1 MRYNG
6 RGMLHFARKIFIF
19 AQSALWVAWADSVS
33 YWERQGCVN
42 INFDEPVV
50 SRSMVENQYLSGTS
64 AADKGHDLFT
74 ISGDE
79 AHPPRVVWVNMDC
92 LRIEPAPGTSIR
104 TEYKLQFR
112 QDVRYLSGRG
122 LQQREFRFHAP
133 ETMLVSEELRS
144 YPNGA
149 ALVSAQHQFTEEA
162 RNLNS
167 QSKVRYVFKRV
178 KMDDKGDFF
187 ETGETAGGI
196 VEQARLCHGN
206 SYSVLRSLALRGVKW
221 EALQQDMPLQG
232 YVLVR
237 PDRQLPADSIW
248 RLTATAE
255 QGSAFRDSNL
265 GDIHVSRTLRATM
278 EQGALKNEQGAATN
292 VVALLLNSP
301 VEKERLQQAFRE
313 MRLTLD
319 GVETTLSE
327 DGTCRTATVNGREVR
342 VRYLGPIESQ
352 EFTLKA
358 ANPEDRDE
366 DEEWVDEKNTTRLVV
381 KYRHPSAA
389 NGMQLAL
396 EATTPMLAECTLK
409 AGLEGTLGLRLE
421 QDFTCRLSVTPMAP
435 TLNTGGMHYL
445 PLKGNHKLELPGVN
459 GSKVRARL
467 RHWNAGELENALP
480 KVRQHLEQQERRSN
494 LVDLHFDRAVTQARI
509 NAGLAKEEDMPARPE
524 GYDRAWEVFQQRIFL
539 QGAGGHCFAEQ
550 EITLPGAENPLVG
563 DCPVKVDLDA
573 LCGQEARPG
582 LYLLELDFY
591 PSETVAAA
599 ARSLGLDPENMVL
612 RRDVLIN
619 VSDLALCI
627 IGASED
633 EYPALVLRHSDAMA
647 VDGAVV
653 TCLGSEEKKPLVVQQ
668 GCVNLPQMQG
678 SVLLQ
683 HGEDYC
689 VVQPLPHDWEQ
700 HARLNT
706 KAEGREL
713 RAMLWTDRNLYRP
726 GEKIYVRGYLRAVD
740 ALNRISHSKHRELE
754 LHFEAPDG
762 TSLFKRTFEVDEYGA
777 FSQELTLPEGDEDVC
792 GAYTVR
798 VGTTLPRTLARHEVR
813 CEVFRRDA
821 FTVTCEELTEKVAPE
836 EIVLKVK
843 AADFNGVPLTTGR
856 AEIRVTSD
864 APVQGARETTSGGR
878 KRYVVQQELPLAAD
892 GTAEFRFPFGEI
904 GRHSFFVN
912 YTGSVAN
919 DRQEMRRFAGGG
931 EYQPA
936 EVLPDIEEGEH
947 LSLRCARC
955 GEILHYGQSVKV
967 TLRGTRRRTTPLPN
981 GFVLIRLQ
989 EEEIWSRWVTVPADT
1004 QVFELPLSEL
1014 MRQNRSD
1021 FGDEFQVEIM
1031 GRDLYGR
1038 VFSRAFTRWAGPS
1051 AVQEAHF
1058 RLGSSADGQRMVLE
1072 SGMDGQ
1078 GVLVVTCGQRSRV
1091 MPITVQRGRH
1101 EFAAPLMDDE
1111 GGRVQVHAILPC
1123 RNAGTG
1129 VIERLLTDDTVLNPP
1144 APQRELQ
1151 VELQL
1156 PTEAVRP
1163 GTQQVLGGRVTL
1175 PNGVAAEAV
1184 VTLYAVDA
1192 GMLSQNRCELPD
1204 VAGELSFKLR
1214 ALRLY
1219 PRLVRPESWVLIPA
1233 YKPLVGLWQGEGLQ
1247 PDGAWKHMPWWMMEH
1262 PLHLPDWMTGR
1273 ASPDVYRAKARAEGE
1288 NPWSEKLPLEASGES
1303 PQPRVRTNFNPLAVW
1318 RSALKTDAQGYFST
1332 ICTMPDTLTT
1342 YRVIAVA
1349 ADKEGGRFATKEGQF
1364 TVNQPVMLTA
1374 GAPHF
1379 MNAGDVAQIPVTV
1392 TNNTPAEGTWQVQMA
1407 GGGEPQQVTLAA
1419 GDSATLYFEVTAA
1432 QPGTQSCRWTAS
1444 GATGEDA
1451 VQVQF
1456 EVLYPAPLLKE
1467 AHHLVLNPGQGTLVP
1482 SEKLAAELAQAPGC
1496 EVEVQVSANPLLH
1509 LQGGVD
1515 FLLESP
1521 AGHSE
1526 YAASALMPWLL
1537 YDRLAPLCP
1546 RLAQTPADHVRSTV
1560 TRSVEQL
1567 LSHQNEDG
1575 GLSFWPG
1582 AGKSDLWV
1590 SAHVAMVLRMAEER
1604 GFDLP
1609 WPRWYKLLEYLRKA
1623 DMQSAGPL
1631 TRYEVARALQN
1642 REAQRD
1648 ALKAALAVMSESPGG
1663 DSVRADIEFLEYLRT
1678 NNDGRHE
1685 AFLRWMRTR
1694 AADYRHHSSWSSAW
1708 SLYALMT
1715 YVGNSPGAQVHAE
1728 ITTPDGFPMPLNR
1741 GVQTLQNLA
1750 LDAAISA
1757 RSGTVYAVLR
1767 AKARPQQT
1775 EYPGVTEHG
1784 LQMTRQYEKQGEDG
1798 IWRPATDF
1806 AVGDVVRVTLTCAK
1820 ASAQELY
1827 HLELEDN
1834 LPACMEAIN
1843 PALPGQAAGL
1853 EPLSWSDC
1861 FDHAEYLA
1869 DRVRGFCTRWPG
1881 QDIVNLRYY
1890 ARVKRAGSAIAPPA
1904 QARLHYE
1911 PQTYGLSPSARI
1923 EVRASG
1929 AGTGA
1934 TRSTL

>member
-1 MRYNG
+1 
-6 RGMLHFARKIFIF
+6 MLQIARKIFIYSL
-19 AQSALWVAWADSVS
+19 AALGVACADSVS
-33 YWERQGCVN
+33 YWERQGVVN

-50 SRSMVENQYLSGTS
+50 SRAVVENQYLSGTS
-64 AADKGHDLFT
+64 AADKGLDLFS

-79 AHPPRVVWVNMDC
+79 AHPPRVVWVNQDC
-92 LRIEPAPGTSIR
+92 LRIEPLPGTSIR
-104 TEYKLQFR
+104 TEFKLQFR
-112 QDVRYLSGRG
+112 GDVRYLSGRS

-149 ALVSAQHQFTEEA
+149 ALVSARYQFTEEA
-162 RNLNS
+162 RNLNPES
-167 QSKVRYVFKRV
+167 RVSYVFKRV

-187 ETGETAGGI
+187 ETGETARGL

-221 EALQQDMPLQG
+221 EELQQDMPLQG

-237 PDRQLPADSIW
+237 PERQLPADSIW

-265 GDIHVSRTLRATM
+265 GDIHISRSLRATL

-292 VVALLLNSP
+292 LVALLLNSP

-366 DEEWVDEKNTTRLVV
+366 DEEWVDEESTTRLVV
-381 KYRHPSAA
+381 KYRHPTAA
-389 NGMQLAL
+389 SGMKLAL
-396 EATTPMLAECTLK
+396 EAATPMLAECTLK

-421 QDFTCRLSVTPMAP
+421 QDFSCRLSVTPMAP
-435 TLNTGGMHYL
+435 TLNTGEMHYL
-445 PLKGNHKLELPGVN
+445 PLKGAHRLELPGVN

-480 KVRQHLEQQERRSN
+480 RVRQHLEQQQRRSD
-494 LVDLHFDRAVTQARI
+494 LVDLHFNRAVAQARI
-509 NAGLAKEEDMPARPE
+509 NAGLAKEDAMPARPE
-524 GYDRAWEVFQQRIFL
+524 GYERAWEVLQQRIFL

-550 EITLPGAENPLVG
+550 EITLPGSENPLVG
-563 DCPVKVDLDA
+563 DCPVKVDLDS
-573 LCGQEARPG
+573 LCGQEAKPG

-599 ARSLGLDPENMVL
+599 ARSLGLEPEKLVL

-633 EYPALVLRHSDAMA
+633 EYPALVLRHSDATA

-653 TCLGSEEKKPLVVQQ
+653 TCLGSAEKKPLVVQQ

-678 SVLLQ
+678 DVLLQ

-700 HARLNT
+700 HAQLNT

-713 RAMLWTDRNLYRP
+713 RAMLWTDRSLYRP

-821 FTVTCEELTEKVAPE
+821 FTATCEDATEKVAPE
-836 EIVLKVK
+836 EMVLKVK
-843 AADFNGVPLTTGR
+843 AADFNGVPLSTGR
-856 AEIRVTSD
+856 AMIRLSSEV
-864 APVQGARETTSGGR
+864 PVQGARETTNAGS

-892 GTAEFRFPFGEI
+892 GTAEFRFPFGEK
-904 GRHSFFVN
+904 GTRRFSVS

-919 DRQEMRRFAGGG
+919 DRQEVRSFAGSG

-936 EVLPDIEEGEH
+936 EIIPSILEGGHLH
-947 LSLRCARC
+947 LSCACC
-955 GEILHYGQSVKV
+955 GGLLHNGQTVKV
-967 TLRGTRRRTTPLPN
+967 TLRGTRRRATPLPN

-989 EEEIWSRWVTVPADT
+989 EEDIWSRWVTVPADT
-1004 QVFELPLSEL
+1004 QVFELPLGEL
-1014 MRQNRSD
+1014 MEQKRGD
-1021 FGDEFQVEIM
+1021 FGDEFQVEVM
-1031 GRDLYGR
+1031 GRDLRGR
-1038 VFSRAFTRWAGPS
+1038 VFTHEFTRWAGPA

-1123 RNAGTG
+1123 RNAESGM
-1129 VIERLLTDDTVLNPP
+1129 IERILTDDTVLNPP

-1156 PTEAVRP
+1156 PGEAVRP

-1175 PNGVAAEAV
+1175 PNGVPTEAV

-1192 GMLSQNRCELPD
+1192 GMLSQNQYELPD
-1204 VAGELSFKLR
+1204 VAEALSFKLR

-1219 PRLVRPESWVLIPA
+1219 PRLVRPDSWELMPT
-1233 YKPLVGLWQGEGLQ
+1233 YKPLFGLWMGEGLQ
-1247 PDGAWKHMPWWMMEH
+1247 PDGSWKHMPWWMMEH
-1262 PLHLPDWMTGR
+1262 TLPLQDWMTRG
-1273 ASPDVYRAKARAEGE
+1273 ATPDVYRAKALAEVE
-1288 NPWSEKLPLEASGES
+1288 ALWSEEILEEDEAES

-1318 RSALKTDAQGYFST
+1318 RSALRTDAQGHFST

-1349 ADKEGGRFATKEGQF
+1349 ADKEGGRFATKDGQF
-1364 TVNQPVMLTA
+1364 TVNQPVMLSV
-1374 GAPHF
+1374 GAPLF
-1379 MNAGDVAQIPVTV
+1379 MHAGDVAQLPVTV
-1392 TNNTPAEGTWQVQMA
+1392 TNNTPAEGTWQVQLA

-1419 GDSATLYFEVTAA
+1419 GASTTLYFEVATP
-1432 QPGTQSCRWTAS
+1432 QPGTQSCRWVAT

-1451 VQVQF
+1451 VQAQF
-1456 EVLYPAPLLKE
+1456 EVRHPAPLLRE
-1467 AHHLVLNPGQGTLVP
+1467 AHHLVLNPGQGALVP
-1482 SEKLAAELAQAPGC
+1482 REKLAAELAQAPGC
-1496 EVEVQVSANPLLH
+1496 EIEVSVSANPLLH

-1521 AGHSE
+1521 EGNTE
-1526 YAASALMPWLL
+1526 YAASALLPWLL

-1546 RLAQTPADHVRSTV
+1546 RLAQTPADRVRSTV

-1567 LSHQNEDG
+1567 LSRQNEDG
-1575 GLSFWPG
+1575 GLPFWPG
-1582 AGKSDLWV
+1582 AEQSNLWV

-1609 WPRWYKLLEYLRKA
+1609 WPRWYKLLAYLEKA
-1623 DMQSAGPL
+1623 DMQNSGPL
-1631 TRYEVARALQN
+1631 TRYEAARALQN
-1642 REAQRD
+1642 REAQRE
-1648 ALKAALAVMSESPGG
+1648 ALKAALAAMAESQAGG
-1663 DSVRADIEFLEYLRT
+1663 SVRADIEFLEYLRT

-1694 AADYRHHSSWSSAW
+1694 AADYRHQSSWGSAW
-1708 SLYALMT
+1708 SLYALLT
-1715 YVGNSPGAQVHAE
+1715 YVGDSRGAQVAAE
-1728 ITTPDGFPMPLNR
+1728 VRTPDGFTMPLDR
-1741 GVQTLQNLA
+1741 RVQTLQNVA
-1750 LDAAISA
+1750 PDAAVSA
-1757 RSGTVYAVLR
+1757 QSGTVYAVLR

-1784 LQMTRQYEKQGEDG
+1784 LQMTRLYEKQGEDG
-1798 IWRPATDF
+1798 IWRPATEF
-1806 AVGDVVRVTLTCAK
+1806 AVGDVVRVSLTCAK
-1820 ASAQELY
+1820 ASEQGL
-1827 HLELEDN
+1827 LNLVLEDY
-1834 LPACMEAIN
+1834 LPSCLEAIN
-1843 PALPGQAAGL
+1843 PAVPGQAAGL
-1853 EPLSWSDC
+1853 EPLDWSECLDQREYMVDC
-1861 FDHAEYLA
+1861 
-1869 DRVRGFCTRWPG
+1869 VRGFCTRWPG
-1881 QDIVNLRYY
+1881 SDAVNMRYY
-1890 ARVKRAGSAIAPPA
+1890 ARVKRAGSATAPPA
-1904 QARLHYE
+1904 QARLLYE
-1911 PQTYGLSPSARI
+1911 PQIYGLSPSARLD
-1923 EVRASG
+1923 VRT
-1929 AGTGA
+1929 TGVGVGDS
-1934 TRSTL
+1934 RSPQ

>member
-1 MRYNG
+1 MKIGYNG
-6 RGMLHFARKIFIF
+6 RTMLHFARKIFIF
-19 AQSALWVAWADSVS
+19 ALSALSVAWADSVS
-33 YWERQGCVN
+33 YWERQGSVN

-50 SRSMVENQYLSGTS
+50 SRSVVENQYLSGTS

-79 AHPPRVVWVNMDC
+79 AHPPRVVWVNLDC
-92 LRIEPAPGTSIR
+92 LRIEPAPGTSIK
-104 TEYKLQFR
+104 TEFKLQFR
-112 QDVRYLSGRG
+112 NDVRYLSGRG

-149 ALVSAQHQFTEEA
+149 ALVSARHQFTEEA
-162 RNLNS
+162 RNLNP
-167 QSKVRYVFKRV
+167 QSAVRYIFKRV

-221 EALQQDMPLQG
+221 EELQQDMPLQG

-366 DEEWVDEKNTTRLVV
+366 DEEWVDEESTTRLVV
-381 KYRHPSAA
+381 KYRHPTAA
-389 NGMQLAL
+389 IGMRLAL
-396 EATTPMLAECTLK
+396 EAPTPLLAECTLK

-435 TLNTGGMHYL
+435 TLNTGEMHYL
-445 PLKGNHKLELPGVN
+445 PLKGAHQLELPGVN

-480 KVRQHLEQQERRSN
+480 KVRQHLEQQQRRSD
-494 LVDLHFDRAVTQARI
+494 LVDLHFNRAVAQARI
-509 NAGLAKEEDMPARPE
+509 NAGLAKEDAMPARPE
-524 GYDRAWEVFQQRIFL
+524 GYERAWEVLQQRIFL

-550 EITLPGAENPLVG
+550 EIALPASENPLVG

-573 LCGQEARPG
+573 LCGQEAKPG

-591 PSETVAAA
+591 PSDTVAAA
-599 ARSLGLDPENMVL
+599 ARSLGLEPENLVL

-678 SVLLQ
+678 DVLLQ

-706 KAEGREL
+706 KADGREL
-713 RAMLWTDRNLYRP
+713 RAMLWTDRCLYRP

-740 ALNRISHSKHRELE
+740 ALNRISHSQHRELE

-777 FSQELTLPEGDEDVC
+777 FNQELTLPEGDEDVC

-821 FTVTCEELTEKVAPE
+821 FTVTCEDATEKVAPE
-836 EIVLKVK
+836 EMVLKVK

-856 AEIRVTSD
+856 ARIRVTSEV
-864 APVQGARETTSGGR
+864 PVQGARETTNAGS
-878 KRYVVQQELPLAAD
+878 KRYVAQQELPLAAD
-892 GTAEFRFPFGEI
+892 GTAEFRFPFGEK
-904 GRHSFFVN
+904 GNKAFSVHYS
-912 YTGSVAN
+912 GSVAN
-919 DRQEMRRFAGGG
+919 DRQEMRSFAGGD

-936 EVLPDIEEGEH
+936 EVIPSILEGGHLH
-947 LSLRCARC
+947 LSCACC
-955 GEILHYGQSVKV
+955 GGLLHNGQAVKV
-967 TLRGTRRRTTPLPN
+967 TLRGTRRRATPLPN

-989 EEEIWSRWVTVPADT
+989 EEDIWSQWVTVPADT

-1014 MRQNRSD
+1014 MEKNRGD
-1021 FGDEFQVEIM
+1021 FGDEFQVEVM
-1031 GRDLYGR
+1031 GRDLHGR
-1038 VFSRAFTRWAGPS
+1038 VFTHEFTRWAGPA

-1101 EFAAPLMDDE
+1101 EFAAPLLDDE
-1111 GGRVQVHAILPC
+1111 GGRVQVHAILPR
-1123 RNAGTG
+1123 RNAQTG
-1129 VIERLLTDDTVLNPP
+1129 MIEHILTDETVLNPP

-1175 PNGVAAEAV
+1175 PNGVATEAV

-1192 GMLSQNRCELPD
+1192 GMLSQNQYELPD
-1204 VAGELSFKLR
+1204 VAEALSFRLR

-1219 PRLVRPESWVLIPA
+1219 PRLVRPDTWELMPT
-1233 YKPLVGLWQGEGLQ
+1233 YKPLFGMWLGEGLQ
-1247 PDGAWKHMPWWMMEH
+1247 PDGSWKHMPWWMMEH
-1262 PLHLPDWMTGR
+1262 TLHSQDWMTGGTT
-1273 ASPDVYRAKARAEGE
+1273 PDAYRAKALAEVDSLWSEELPAEG
-1288 NPWSEKLPLEASGES
+1288 AAES
-1303 PQPRVRTNFNPLAVW
+1303 AQPRVRSNFSPLAVW

-1364 TVNQPVMLTA
+1364 TVNQPVMLTV
-1374 GAPHF
+1374 GAPLF
-1379 MNAGDVAQIPVTV
+1379 MNAGDVAQLPVTV

-1432 QPGTQSCRWTAS
+1432 QPGTQSCRWTAT

-1456 EVLYPAPLLKE
+1456 EVRHPAPLLRE
-1467 AHHLVLNPGQGTLVP
+1467 AHHLVLAPGQGTLVP
-1482 SEKLAAELAQAPGC
+1482 REKLAAELAQAPGC

-1515 FLLESP
+1515 FLLVSP
-1521 AGHSE
+1521 AGHCE

-1546 RLAQTPADHVRSTV
+1546 RLAQTPADRVRSTV

-1575 GLSFWPG
+1575 GLPYWAG

-1609 WPRWYKLLEYLRKA
+1609 WPRWYKLLEYLQKA
-1623 DMQSAGPL
+1623 DMQHAGPL

-1648 ALKAALAVMSESPGG
+1648 ALKAALAAMSESPAGN
-1663 DSVRADIEFLEYLRT
+1663 SVRADIEFLEYLRT

-1728 ITTPDGFPMPLNR
+1728 ITTPDGFAMPLDR
-1741 GVQTLQNLA
+1741 GVQTLPNVA
-1750 LDAAISA
+1750 PDAAVSA

-1806 AVGDVVRVTLTCAK
+1806 AVGEVVRVTLTCAK
-1820 ASAQELY
+1820 AAAQDLY
-1827 HLELEDN
+1827 HLVLEDN
-1834 LPACMEAIN
+1834 LPACMEVIN
-1843 PALPGQAAGL
+1843 PAVPGQAAGL
-1853 EPLSWSDC
+1853 EPLSWSEC
-1861 FDHAEYLA
+1861 FDQAEYLA
-1869 DRVRGFCTRWPG
+1869 SCVRGFCTRWPG
-1881 QDIVNLRYY
+1881 QDVVNLRYY
-1890 ARVKRAGSAIAPPA
+1890 ARVKRAGSATAPPA
-1904 QARLHYE
+1904 QARLLYE

-1923 EVRASG
+1923 EVR
-1929 AGTGA
+1929 
-1934 TRSTL
+1934 RPQ

>member
-1 MRYNG
+1 
-6 RGMLHFARKIFIF
+6 MLQIARKILMLGVT
-19 AQSALWVAWADSVS
+19 ALAVAWADSVS
-33 YWERQGCVN
+33 YWERQGIVN

-50 SRSMVENQYLSGTS
+50 SRTVVENQYLSGTS
-64 AADKGHDLFT
+64 AADKGLDLFS

-79 AHPPRVVWVNMDC
+79 AHPPRVVWVDQDC
-92 LRIEPAPGTSIR
+92 LRIEPLPGTSIR
-104 TEYKLQFR
+104 TEFKLQFR
-112 QDVRYLSGRG
+112 GDVRYLSGRG

-133 ETMLVSEELRS
+133 ETPLVNEELRAF
-144 YPNGA
+144 PNGA
-149 ALVSAQHQFTEEA
+149 ALVSAQYQFTEEA
-162 RNLNS
+162 RNLNPE
-167 QSKVRYVFKRV
+167 SKVSYIFKRV

-187 ETGETAGGI
+187 ETGETAGGL

-221 EALQQDMPLQG
+221 EELQQDMPLPG

-255 QGSAFRDSNL
+255 QGSAFLDSYL
-265 GDIHVSRTLRATM
+265 GDIHVNRSLRATL
-278 EQGALKNEQGAATN
+278 EQGAEKNEQGAVVN
-292 VVALLLNSP
+292 VVELRLNSL

-327 DGTCRTATVNGREVR
+327 DGSCRTATVNGQEVR

-358 ANPEDRDE
+358 ATPEDRDE
-366 DEEWVDEKNTTRLVV
+366 DEEWVDEESTNRLVV
-381 KYRHPSAA
+381 KYRHPTAA
-389 NGMQLAL
+389 SGMRLGL
-396 EATTPMLAECTLK
+396 EAAAPMLAECTLK
-409 AGLEGTLGLRLE
+409 AGLEGTLGLRME
-421 QDFTCRLSVTPMAP
+421 QDFSCRLSITPMAP
-435 TLNTGGMHYL
+435 TLTTGQMHYL
-445 PLKGNHKLELPGVN
+445 PLKGAHKLELPGVN
-459 GSKVRARL
+459 GSRVRARL
-467 RHWNAGELENALP
+467 RHWNAGELDTALP
-480 KVRQHLEQQERRSN
+480 KVREHLEQQQRRSN
-494 LVDLHFDRAVTQARI
+494 LVSLNYNRAVVQARI
-509 NAGLAKEEDMPARPE
+509 NAGLAKAEDMPARPE
-524 GYDRAWEVFQQRIFL
+524 GYERAWEVLQQRIFL

-550 EITLPGAENPLVG
+550 EISLPGSENPLVG
-563 DCPVKVDLDA
+563 DCPVQVDLDA

-599 ARSLGLDPENMVL
+599 ARSLGLNPEGLVL
-612 RRDVLIN
+612 RRDVLVA

-627 IGASED
+627 IGAAED
-633 EYPALVLRHSDAMA
+633 EYPALVLRHSDASA

-653 TCLGSEEKKPLVVQQ
+653 TCLGSAEKKPLVVQQ

-678 SVLLQ
+678 DVLLQ

-689 VVQPLPHDWEQ
+689 VVQPLPHYWEQ
-700 HARLNT
+700 HAQLNT

-792 GAYTVR
+792 GVYTVR
-798 VGTTLPRTLARHEVR
+798 VGTTLPRTLARHKVR

-836 EIVLKVK
+836 AMVLKVK
-843 AADFNGVPLTTGR
+843 AEDFNGVPLTTGR
-856 AEIRVTSD
+856 AEIRLTSEV
-864 APVQGARETTSGGR
+864 PVQGAREMLSGGR
-878 KRYVVQQELPLAAD
+878 KRYVVQQELPLEAD
-892 GTAEFRFPFGEI
+892 GTAEFRFPFGEK
-904 GRHSFFVN
+904 GDRRFSVSYN
-912 YTGSVAN
+912 GSVAN
-919 DRQEMRRFAGGG
+919 DRQEMRRFDGRA

-936 EVLPDIEEGEH
+936 GVIPSIEDGEH
-947 LSLRCARC
+947 LHLSCACC
-955 GEILHYGQSVKV
+955 GGLLHNGQSVKV
-967 TLRGTRRRTTPLPN
+967 TLRGTRRRATPLPN

-989 EEEIWSRWVTVPADT
+989 EEDIWSEWVTVPADT
-1004 QVFELPLSEL
+1004 QVFELPLREL
-1014 MRQNRSD
+1014 MQQNRGD
-1021 FGDEFQVEIM
+1021 FGDDFQVEVM
-1031 GRDLYGR
+1031 GRDLHGR
-1038 VFSRAFTRWAGPS
+1038 VFVHTFNRRAGRTP
-1051 AVQEAHF
+1051 VQEAHF

-1101 EFAAPLMDDE
+1101 EFAAPLLDDE
-1111 GGRVQVHAILPC
+1111 GGRVQVHAILPR
-1123 RNAGTG
+1123 RNAETG
-1129 VIERLLTDDTVLNPP
+1129 VIERILTDNTVLNPP

-1163 GTQQVLGGRVTL
+1163 GTQQVLGGRVVL
-1175 PNGVAAEAV
+1175 PNGVATEAV

-1192 GMLSQNRCELPD
+1192 GMLSQNHYELPD
-1204 VAGELSFKLR
+1204 VAEALSFKLST
-1214 ALRLY
+1214 LRLY
-1219 PRLVRPESWVLIPA
+1219 PRLVRPGSWVLTPDYA
-1233 YKPLVGLWQGEGLQ
+1233 PLPGLWQGEGLM
-1247 PDGAWKHMPWWMMEH
+1247 PDGSWKHMPWWMMDYA
-1262 PLHLPDWMTGR
+1262 PRTLGR
-1273 ASPDVYRAKARAEGE
+1273 MYKGAPEAYSSPAQMEAGDGLYE
-1288 NPWSEKLPLEASGES
+1288 NAVAAAGS
-1303 PQPRVRTNFNPLAVW
+1303 PAPRVRTNFNPLAVW

-1364 TVNQPVMLTA
+1364 LVNQPVMLSA
-1374 GAPHF
+1374 GTPLF
-1379 MNAGDVAQIPVTV
+1379 MNAGDVAQLPVTV
-1392 TNNTPAEGTWQVQMA
+1392 TNNTPAEGTWQVQLV

-1419 GDSATLYFEVTAA
+1419 GDSATLYFEVATP
-1432 QPGTQSCRWTAS
+1432 QPGTQSCRWVAT

-1451 VQVQF
+1451 VQAQF
-1456 EVLYPAPLLKE
+1456 EVRHPAPLLKE
-1467 AHHLVLNPGQGTLVP
+1467 AHHLVLNPGQGALVP
-1482 SEKLAAELAQAPGC
+1482 REKLAAELAQAPGC
-1496 EVEVQVSANPLLH
+1496 EIEVRVSANPLLH

-1521 AGHSE
+1521 AGNTE
-1526 YAASALMPWLL
+1526 FAASALLPWLL

-1546 RLAQTPADHVRSTV
+1546 RLAQTPAERVRSTV
-1560 TRSVEQL
+1560 TRSAAQL
-1567 LSHQNEDG
+1567 LSRQNEDG

-1582 AGKSDLWV
+1582 AEQSDLWV
-1590 SAHVAMVLRMAEER
+1590 SAHVAMVLRMVEEH

-1609 WPRWYKLLEYLRKA
+1609 WPRWYKLLNYLEKA
-1623 DMQSAGPL
+1623 DKQHAGPL
-1631 TRYEVARALQN
+1631 TRYEIARALQN
-1642 REAQRD
+1642 REEQRD
-1648 ALKAALAVMSESPGG
+1648 ALKAALAAMAESQVGN
-1663 DSVRADIEFLEYLRT
+1663 SVRADIEFLEYLRT

-1694 AADYRHHSSWSSAW
+1694 AADYRHQSSWGSAW
-1708 SLYALMT
+1708 SLYALLT
-1715 YVGNSPGAQVHAE
+1715 YVGDSRGAQVAAE
-1728 ITTPDGFPMPLNR
+1728 VRTPDGFTMPLDR
-1741 GVQTLQNLA
+1741 GVQTLRNIA
-1750 LDAAISA
+1750 PDAAVSA
-1757 RSGTVYAVLR
+1757 QSGTVYAVLR
-1767 AKARPQQT
+1767 AQARPQQT

-1784 LQMTRQYEKQGEDG
+1784 LQMTRLYEKQGEDG
-1798 IWRPATDF
+1798 IWRPATEF
-1806 AVGDVVRVTLTCAK
+1806 AVGDVVRVSLTCAK
-1820 ASAQELY
+1820 AREQELY
-1827 HLELEDN
+1827 NLVLEDY
-1834 LPACMEAIN
+1834 LPSCMEAIN
-1843 PALPGQAAGL
+1843 PAVPGQAAGL
-1853 EPLSWSDC
+1853 EPLSWSEY
-1861 FDHAEYLA
+1861 FDQREYMV

-1881 QDIVNLRYY
+1881 RDAVNLRYY
-1890 ARVKRAGSAIAPPA
+1890 ARVKRAGSATAPPA
-1904 QARLHYE
+1904 QAQLLYE

-1923 EVRASG
+1923 EVRA
-1929 AGTGA
+1929 
-1934 TRSTL
+1934 TRVGVGDSRSPQ

>member
-1 MRYNG
+1 M
-6 RGMLHFARKIFIF
+6 
-19 AQSALWVAWADSVS
+19 SALAVVRADSVS
-33 YWERQGCVN
+33 YWERQGTVN

-50 SRSMVENQYLSGTS
+50 SRTVVENQYLSGTS
-64 AADKGHDLFT
+64 AADKGHDLFS

-79 AHPPRVVWVNMDC
+79 AHPPRVVWVDQDC

-104 TEYKLQFR
+104 TEFRLQFR
-112 QDVRYLSGRG
+112 GDVRYLSGRG

-133 ETMLVSEELRS
+133 ETMLVSEELRY

-149 ALVSAQHQFTEEA
+149 ALVSARYQFTEEA
-162 RNLNS
+162 RNLNP
-167 QSKVRYVFKRV
+167 QSGVRYIFKRV

-221 EALQQDMPLQG
+221 EELQQDMPLQG

-265 GDIHVSRTLRATM
+265 GDIHVSRTLRAMM
-278 EQGALKNEQGAATN
+278 EQGADKNEQGAAAN
-292 VVALLLNSP
+292 VVELRLSSP

-358 ANPEDRDE
+358 ATPDDRDE
-366 DEEWVDEKNTTRLVV
+366 DEEWVDEENTNRLVV
-381 KYRHPSAA
+381 KYRHPTAA
-389 NGMQLAL
+389 GGMRLAL
-396 EATTPMLAECTLK
+396 EAATPMLAECTLK

-435 TLNTGGMHYL
+435 TLTTGEMHYL
-445 PLKGNHKLELPGVN
+445 PLKGAHKLELPGVN

-467 RHWNAGELENALP
+467 RHWNAGELETALP
-480 KVRQHLEQQERRSN
+480 KVRQHLEQQQRRSN
-494 LVDLHFDRAVTQARI
+494 LVELNFTRAVVQARI
-509 NAGLAKEEDMPARPE
+509 NAGLARPEDMPARPE
-524 GYDRAWEVFQQRIFL
+524 GYERAWEVLQQRIFL

-550 EITLPGAENPLVG
+550 EIALPGPENPLVG
-563 DCPVKVDLDA
+563 DCPVKLDLDA
-573 LCGQEARPG
+573 LCAQEAKPG

-599 ARSLGLDPENMVL
+599 ARSLGLDPEQLVL

-627 IGASED
+627 IGASDD

-653 TCLGSEEKKPLVVQQ
+653 TCLGSEEKKPLLVQQ

-678 SVLLQ
+678 DVLLQ

-700 HARLNT
+700 HAQLNT

-726 GEKIYVRGYLRAVD
+726 GEKIFVRGYLRAVD

-777 FSQELTLPEGDEDVC
+777 FSQELTLPEGDMDVC
-792 GAYTVR
+792 GIYTVR
-798 VGTTLPRTLARHEVR
+798 VGTTLPRTLARHQVV

-821 FTVTCEELTEKVAPE
+821 FTATCEDATEKVAPE

-843 AADFNGVPLTTGR
+843 AADFNGVPLSSGR
-856 AEIRVTSD
+856 AMIRLTS
-864 APVQGARETTSGGR
+864 AVPVQGARETTHAGR
-878 KRYVVQQELPLAAD
+878 KDYVVQQELPLAAD
-892 GTAEFRFPFGEI
+892 GAAEFRFPLG
-904 GRHSFFVN
+904 GRGDKKFTMH
-912 YTGSVAN
+912 YTGFVAN
-919 DRQEMRRFAGGG
+919 DRQEMRSISGVG

-936 EVLPDIEEGEH
+936 EVLPEIEQGEH
-947 LSLRCARC
+947 LRLRCARC
-955 GEILHYGQSVKV
+955 GETLHHGQSVKV
-967 TLRGTRRRTTPLPN
+967 TLRGTRRRATPLPN
-981 GFVLIRLQ
+981 GFVLVRLQ
-989 EEEIWSRWVTVPADT
+989 EEDIWSQWVTVPADT

-1014 MRQNRSD
+1014 MQSHRED
-1021 FGDEFQVEIM
+1021 FGDEFRVEVM
-1031 GRDLYGR
+1031 GRDLHGR
-1038 VFSRAFTRWAGPS
+1038 VFAHEFDRRIGYA

-1111 GGRVQVHAILPC
+1111 GGRVQVHAILPR
-1123 RNAGTG
+1123 RNAETG
-1129 VIERLLTDDTVLNPP
+1129 VIERILTDNTVLNPP

-1163 GTQQVLGGRVTL
+1163 GTQQVLGGRVAL
-1175 PNGVAAEAV
+1175 PNGVATEAV

-1192 GMLSQNRCELPD
+1192 GLLSQNRYELPD
-1204 VAGELSFKLR
+1204 VAEALSFKLR

-1219 PRLVRPESWVLIPA
+1219 PRLVRPGSWVLMPE
-1233 YKPLVGLWQGEGLQ
+1233 YTPLPGLWQGEGRQ
-1247 PDGAWKHMPWWMMEH
+1247 ADGSWKHMPWWMMDYSSNS
-1262 PLHLPDWMTGR
+1262 LVRMYKN
-1273 ASPDVYRAKARAEGE
+1273 SPDKDQDFEFEAGE
-1288 NPWSEKLPLEASGES
+1288 AIDADITSPLMCSSAA
-1303 PQPRVRTNFNPLAVW
+1303 PRVRTNFNPLAVW

-1332 ICTMPDTLTT
+1332 TCIMPDTLTT

-1349 ADKEGGRFATKEGQF
+1349 ADKEGCRFATKEGQF
-1364 TVNQPVMLTA
+1364 TVNQPVMLSV
-1374 GAPHF
+1374 GAPLF
-1379 MNAGDVAQIPVTV
+1379 MSAGDRMQLPVTV
-1392 TNNTPAEGTWQVQMA
+1392 TNNTPAEGTWQVQLA
-1407 GGGEPQQVTLAA
+1407 DGGEPQQVCLAA
-1419 GDSATLYFEVTAA
+1419 GASATLYFEVAPPQA
-1432 QPGTQSCRWTAS
+1432 GTHQCRWVAT
-1444 GATGEDA
+1444 GATGADA
-1451 VQVQF
+1451 VQAEFDVR
-1456 EVLYPAPLLKE
+1456 YPAPLLRE
-1467 AHHLVLNPGQGTLVP
+1467 AHHLVLNPGQGALVP
-1482 SEKLAAELAQAPGC
+1482 REKLAAALAQAPGC
-1496 EVEVQVSANPLLH
+1496 RVELQVSANPLLH

-1521 AGHSE
+1521 RGHIE
-1526 YAASALMPWLL
+1526 YAASALMPWLM

-1546 RLAQTPADHVRSTV
+1546 RLAQTPAEQVRSTV
-1560 TRSVEQL
+1560 HRSVKRL
-1567 LSHQNEDG
+1567 LELQNDDG
-1575 GLSFWPG
+1575 GLPFWPG

-1590 SAHVAMVLRMAEER
+1590 SAHVAMVLRLAEER
-1604 GFDLP
+1604 GFELP
-1609 WPRWYKLLEYLRKA
+1609 WPRWYKLLEYLEKA
-1623 DMQSAGPL
+1623 DMQQVSPL
-1631 TRYEVARALQN
+1631 TRYEAARALQN
-1642 REAQRD
+1642 REAQRE
-1648 ALKAALAVMSESPGG
+1648 ALKAALAAMAETPGG
-1663 DSVRADIEFLEYLRT
+1663 SSVRADIEFLEYLRT
-1678 NNDGRHE
+1678 HNDGRHE

-1694 AADYRHHSSWSSAW
+1694 AADYRHHCSWSSAW
-1708 SLYALMT
+1708 SIYALMT
-1715 YVGNSPGAQVHAE
+1715 YVGESRGAQVAAE
-1728 ITTPDGFPMPLNR
+1728 LRTPEGFTLSLDR
-1741 GVQTLQNLA
+1741 RVHSLQNLP
-1750 LDAAISA
+1750 LDAAFTA
-1757 RSGTVYAVLR
+1757 QSGTVYAVLR
-1767 AKARPQQT
+1767 AKAQPQQT
-1775 EYPGVTEHG
+1775 EYPGVTEQG
-1784 LQMTRQYEKQGEDG
+1784 LQVTRLYEKQGEDG
-1798 IWRPATDF
+1798 IWRPATEF

-1820 ASAQELY
+1820 AAGQDLN
-1827 HLELEDN
+1827 HLVLEDY
-1834 LPACMEAIN
+1834 LPATLEAIN
-1843 PALPGQAAGL
+1843 PNVPGQAAGL
-1853 EPLSWSDC
+1853 APLDWSEC
-1861 FDHAEYLA
+1861 FDRHEYLA

-1881 QDIVNLRYY
+1881 HDAVNMRYY
-1890 ARVKRAGSAIAPPA
+1890 ACVKRAGSATAPPA
-1904 QARLHYE
+1904 QAQLLYE
-1911 PQTYGLSPSARI
+1911 PQTYGLSPSARV
-1923 EVRASG
+1923 ESK
-1929 AGTGA
+1929 
-1934 TRSTL
+1934 